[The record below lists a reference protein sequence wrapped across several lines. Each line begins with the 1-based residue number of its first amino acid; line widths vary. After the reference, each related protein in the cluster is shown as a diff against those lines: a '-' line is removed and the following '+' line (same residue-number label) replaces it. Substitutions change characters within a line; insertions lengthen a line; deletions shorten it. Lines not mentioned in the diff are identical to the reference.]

1 MTIDIDSARAQLDTA
16 FAPWVRALGASVES
30 LSSEGARLHLPFSNS
45 LCRADGIICGQALM
59 TLVDTCSVFSSWGA
73 LGEFRNIT
81 TVDQNT
87 SFLRPVVGKAVIADG
102 RIRKAGKT
110 LIFPE
115 VHLFAEGDDRLV
127 AHGTSTF
134 AILPGTLQAP

>member
-1 MTIDIDSARAQLDTA
+1 MSIDLEAARAQLPA
-16 FAPWVRALGASVES
+16 FAPWVRALDATIEA
-30 LSSEGARLHLPFSNS
+30 LTPEGARLRMPFSEA
-45 LCRADGIICGQALM
+45 LCRADGIVCGQALM
-59 TLVDTCSVFSSWGA
+59 TLVDTCCVFSSWAA

-87 SFLRPVVGKAVIADG
+87 SFLRPVMGKGVIAEG
-102 RIRKAGKT
+102 RIRKAGRT

-115 VHLFAEGDDRLV
+115 VHLYAEGDDRLV

-134 AILPGTLQAP
+134 AVLPGTLTVP